1 MGSSDLGRRQIGF
14 VGGGNMAEALVR
26 GLLSAGV
33 TSAAALR
40 VSDPLEARRDHLTEL
55 YGIQTTADNAALAAW
70 ADLLVLAV
78 KPQSMA
84 EALAMLSKA
93 LRADALVVSIAAGVP
108 TATIE
113 AGLKGEP
120 RVIRAMPNAAAMALA
135 AATAI
140 AAGAHARAEDLAI
153 AQALFESVGRA
164 VAVKESALDAVTG
177 LSGSGP
183 AYVMLVIEA
192 LADGGVKVGLPRDV
206 AMMLASQTVYGAA
219 KLQLESGE
227 HPAVW
232 KDRVSSPGGTTIAG
246 LARLEARGV
255 RSAFVEAVEAASAR
269 SSELGR

>member
-33 TSAAALR
+33 TSTAALR
-40 VSDPLEARRDHLTEL
+40 VSDPLAARRDHLTEL

-84 EALAMLSKA
+84 EALATLSKA

-108 TATIE
+108 SATIE

-153 AQALFESVGRA
+153 AQELFESVGRA

-192 LADGGVKVGLPRDV
+192 LADGGVKAGLPREV

-255 RSAFVEAVEAASAR
+255 RSAFVEAVQAASAR